1 MTPYWLSLKVLLVV
15 MHSRVNSWLLLE
27 KLEPRRKGREMAL
40 WGGRFSEEP
49 AVVVFALSRSVHFD
63 WRLAPY
69 DLRSSL
75 AHLAV
80 LESSGLL
87 TPEVSGKIRTA
98 LRELT
103 EEVRTG
109 VFTYNDSDED
119 VHSALERGLTEKL
132 GEIGGSLRAG
142 RSRNDQV
149 ATDLRLY
156 AIDAMLETAEMI
168 IHLQQ
173 ALVEKAHE
181 YADAAAV
188 GFTHMQ
194 QAQPVLFGHELA
206 KHVHAFNRDLDRIDD
221 WLVRTSV
228 SPLGSGA
235 LAGSSLPLSPEAT
248 ATALGFKKSAGNSI
262 DGVSDRDFVAEALF
276 ITSMVGVHLSR
287 IGEEWCIWATT
298 EFGWAKVSDSYSTG
312 SSIMPQK
319 KNPDMA
325 ELARGKA
332 GRLVGNLTG
341 VLTMLKGL
349 PFAYNRDL
357 QEDKE
362 PLFDSFD
369 TLALVLPAVAG
380 MVATTEFDRAKMA
393 AAAPTGYS
401 LATEIAD
408 FLVRAHIPF
417 ATAHEAAGKCV
428 ALAEKNEIALHE
440 ISDEQFVAIHPSL
453 TPEIRD
459 VLTVQGALNSRTTYG
474 GTAPTALGRQLA
486 ILKSEVSAFE
496 ANFSAKSKAF
506 SGMMSA

>member
-1 MTPYWLSLKVLLVV
+1 MS
-15 MHSRVNSWLLLE
+15 
-27 KLEPRRKGREMAL
+27 L

-49 AVVVFALSRSVHFD
+49 ADVVFALSRSVHFD

-69 DLRSSL
+69 DLRSSM

-87 TPEVSGKIRTA
+87 ASDVAAKIRGALLELADEVS
-98 LRELT
+98 
-103 EEVRTG
+103 TG
-109 VFTYNDSDED
+109 AFNYNCTDED

-156 AIDAMLETAEMI
+156 AIDAMLEIARKI
-168 IHLQQ
+168 ISLQQ
-173 ALVEKAHE
+173 ALVSKADE
-181 YADAAAV
+181 YADAPAV

-194 QAQPVLFGHELA
+194 HAQPVLFGHELA

-248 ATALGFKKSAGNSI
+248 AAALGFRKSAGNSI

-276 ITSMVGVHLSR
+276 IMSMVGVHLSR

-332 GRLVGNLTG
+332 GRLIGNLTG

-369 TLALVLPAVAG
+369 TLSLVIPAVAG
-380 MVATTEFDRAKMA
+380 MIATTEFDRTKMEA
-393 AAAPTGYS
+393 SAPTGYS

-417 ATAHEAAGKCV
+417 ASAHEAAGKCV
-428 ALAEKNEIALHE
+428 ALAEKKNIELHE
-440 ISDEQFVAIHPSL
+440 ISDADFAQIHPAL
-453 TPEIRD
+453 TPDVRG
-459 VLTVQGALNSRTTYG
+459 VLTVDGALASRTTYG
-474 GTAPTALGRQLA
+474 GTAPAALARQLA
-486 ILKSEVSAFE
+486 ILKSEVSAFD